1 MAQLYVSLMTKSPL
15 AIRSDHATGGSKTA
29 TTVKGSTLLGSLA
42 AAHRM
47 LYADTE
53 TDNFVQLFLK
63 GNISYPNLY
72 PASFDLQEAHG
83 DEMQTSHRPIYPV
96 PKTAQSCKRF
106 EGFLKE
112 FSDERHGVRDS
123 LLDWAVFKLSDG
135 HNVDA
140 LRAHASCSYL
150 RVNSK
155 EGCGEVMDHFS
166 GFYRRAAFVKPP
178 YHRMTARV
186 DTRLLTRIGI
196 NRDRGIVEEGILYN
210 REVIDEGAYFWGM
223 VKLPDQLLSTLKGF
237 VEEAGDAGLIRI
249 GTGRTRGLGQVQLTI
264 HGAEDDE
271 ISFDSFKQRLMDFD
285 TKLRERME
293 YPPASEDDRFYFA
306 LTLHSPVI
314 LRDDLLRYQG
324 TISGEVLATHA
335 KLSSKTLRQIHQ
347 VASIEQV
354 TGWNE
359 LWGTPRTQECAMAT
373 GSVFLF
379 VSTGKASEERPDELL
394 EKLFDL
400 EEQGIGERR
409 AEGFGRIC
417 FSDPFHLEE
426 DRV

>member
-1 MAQLYVSLMTKSPL
+1 MAQLYLTLMTKSPL

-29 TTVKGSTLLGSLA
+29 TTVNGSTLLGSLA

-47 LYADTE
+47 LY
-53 TDNFVQLFLK
+53 TDAKNDDFVQLFLK
-63 GNISYPNLY
+63 GTISYPNLY
-72 PASFDLQEAHG
+72 PASFNLQEAHG
-83 DEMQTSHRPIYPV
+83 DEMQTSHSPIYPV

-106 EGFLKE
+106 GGFLEE
-112 FSDERHGVRDS
+112 FSDERHGVRDD
-123 LLDWAVFKLSDG
+123 LLDWAVFKLS
-135 HNVDA
+135 NEKSVDA
-140 LRAHASCSYL
+140 LRAHTSCSHL
-150 RVNSK
+150 RMDSK
-155 EGCGEVMDHFS
+155 KGCEEVMDHFS
-166 GFYRRAAFVKPP
+166 GFYRRAAFVDPP
-178 YHRMTARV
+178 YHRMIAQV
-186 DTRLLTRIGI
+186 DTRLLTRTGI

-223 VKLPDQLLSTLKGF
+223 VKLPDRLLSTFKEF

-285 TKLRERME
+285 AKLRERME
-293 YPPASEDDRFYFA
+293 YPPANEDDRFYFA

-335 KLSSKTLRQIHQ
+335 KLSSETLRQIHQ
-347 VASIEQV
+347 VASLERV

-359 LWGTPRTQECAMAT
+359 LWGTPRTQECAIAT

-379 VSTGKASEERPDELL
+379 VSTEKVGKELL
-394 EKLFDL
+394 NKLFDL

-409 AEGFGRIC
+409 VEGFGRIC

>member
-1 MAQLYVSLMTKSPL
+1 MAQLYLTLMTKSPL

-29 TTVKGSTLLGSLA
+29 ITVNGSTLLGSLA

-47 LYADTE
+47 LYADTKN
-53 TDNFVQLFLK
+53 DDFVQLFLE

-72 PASFDLQEAHG
+72 QASFDAQEALG
-83 DEMQTSHRPIYPV
+83 DELQTSHSPVYPV

-106 EGFLKE
+106 GGFLKE
-112 FSDERHGVRDS
+112 SSDERHGVRDS

-135 HNVDA
+135 HNISA
-140 LRAHASCSYL
+140 LKAHADCSYL
-150 RVNSK
+150 KVNSK
-155 EGCGEVMDHFS
+155 GCEEVMDHFS
-166 GFYRRAAFVKPP
+166 GFYRRSAYVDPP
-178 YHRMTARV
+178 YHRMTAQV
-186 DTRLLTRIGI
+186 GTRLLTRTGI
-196 NRDRGIVEEGILYN
+196 SRDRHIVEEGILYN
-210 REVIDEGAYFWGM
+210 REVIDEEAYFWGM
-223 VKLPDQLLSTLKGF
+223 VNLPDTLLSTFKGF

-271 ISFDSFKQRLMDFD
+271 ITFDSFKQRLVNFD
-285 TKLRERME
+285 ANLRERMG
-293 YPPASEDDRFYFA
+293 YAPADEDDRFYFA

-324 TISGEVLATHA
+324 TISGEVLAIHA
-335 KLSSKTLRQIHQ
+335 KLLSTTLRQIHQ
-347 VASIEQV
+347 VASIERV

-379 VSTGKASEERPDELL
+379 VAIGKASEERPDELL

>member
-1 MAQLYVSLMTKSPL
+1 MTQLYLTLMTKSPL

-29 TTVKGSTLLGSLA
+29 TTVNGSTLLGSLA

-47 LYADTE
+47 LYADTKN
-53 TDNFVQLFLK
+53 DDFVRLFLE

-72 PASFDLQEAHG
+72 PASFNTQEALG
-83 DEMQTSHRPIYPV
+83 DEMQTSHSPVYPV

-106 EGFLKE
+106 TGFLKE
-112 FSDERHGVRDS
+112 SSDERHGVRDS
-123 LLDWAVFKLSDG
+123 LLDWAVFKLSDEK
-135 HNVDA
+135 NIDA
-140 LRAHASCSYL
+140 LKTHTDCGYHKL
-150 RVNSK
+150 NGKV
-155 EGCGEVMDHFS
+155 CGEVMDHFS
-166 GFYRRAAFVKPP
+166 GFYRRSAYVDPP
-178 YHRMTARV
+178 YHRIAAQV
-186 DTRLLTRIGI
+186 GTRLLTRTGI
-196 NRDRGIVEEGILYN
+196 NRDRHIVEEGILYN
-210 REVIDEGAYFWGM
+210 REVIDEEAYFWGM
-223 VKLPDQLLSTLKGF
+223 VNVPDRLLATFKGF
-237 VEEAGDAGLIRI
+237 VEEAGNAGLIRI

-271 ISFDSFKQRLMDFD
+271 ITFDSFKQRLIAFD
-285 TKLRERME
+285 AQLRERMG
-293 YPPASEDDRFYFA
+293 YKPAVEDDRFYFV

-324 TISGEVLATHA
+324 TISREVLETHA
-335 KLSSKTLRQIHQ
+335 KLSAKTLWQIHQ
-347 VASIEQV
+347 VASVERV

-359 LWGTPRTQECAMAT
+359 LWGTPRTQECAIAT

-379 VSTGKASEERPDELL
+379 VSTEKASEERPDELL

>member
-1 MAQLYVSLMTKSPL
+1 MAQLYLTLMTKSPL

-29 TTVKGSTLLGSLA
+29 TTVNGTTLLGSLA

-47 LYADTE
+47 LYADTKN
-53 TDNFVQLFLK
+53 DDFVQLFLE

-72 PASFDLQEAHG
+72 PASFNAQETLG
-83 DEMQTSHRPIYPV
+83 DELQTSHRPVYPV

-106 EGFLKE
+106 GGFLKE
-112 FSDERHGVRDS
+112 LSDDRHGVRDS
-123 LLDWAVFKLSDG
+123 LLDWAVFKLSDEQ
-135 HNVDA
+135 NIDA
-140 LRAHASCSYL
+140 LKAHADCGFF
-150 RVNSK
+150 K
-155 EGCGEVMDHFS
+155 ENDKVCGEVMDHFS
-166 GFYRRAAFVKPP
+166 GFYRRSAFIDPP
-178 YHRMTARV
+178 YSRMTAQV
-186 DTRLLTRIGI
+186 GTRLLTRTGI
-196 NRDRGIVEEGILYN
+196 NRDRHIVEEGILYN
-210 REVIDEGAYFWGM
+210 REVIDEEAYFWGM
-223 VKLPDQLLSTLKGF
+223 VSVPDRLLATFKGF
-237 VEEAGDAGLIRI
+237 VEEAGNAGLIRI

-264 HGAEDDE
+264 HGTEDDE
-271 ISFDSFKQRLMDFD
+271 ITFDSFKQRLIAFD
-285 TKLRERME
+285 AQLRERMG
-293 YPPASEDDRFYFA
+293 YAPAVEDDRFYFA

-324 TISGEVLATHA
+324 TISGEVLETHA
-335 KLSSKTLRQIHQ
+335 KLSAKTLWQIHQ
-347 VASIEQV
+347 VASIERV

-359 LWGTPRTQECAMAT
+359 LWGTPRTQECAIAT

-379 VSTGKASEERPDELL
+379 VSTEKVSEEQPDGLL

-400 EEQGIGERR
+400 EGRGIGERR